1 MEPVMQMLTPLSLLL
16 LIVIAIF
23 ALGVI
28 TFLAGVLILSFRTGN
43 KDIKTLAVQT
53 ANLAQKGIA
62 EDVAG
67 LVGNATNLLEATND
81 LVRTSKGVGVF
92 LSLLGILLMA
102 AACWLAIQIL
112 RSGL

>member
-1 MEPVMQMLTPLSLLL
+1 MQMLTPLSLLL

-23 ALGVI
+23 SLGVV

-43 KDIKTLAVQT
+43 KDIKKLAVQT

-92 LSLLGILLMA
+92 LSLLGILLMG
-102 AACWLAIQIL
+102 AACWLALQTL